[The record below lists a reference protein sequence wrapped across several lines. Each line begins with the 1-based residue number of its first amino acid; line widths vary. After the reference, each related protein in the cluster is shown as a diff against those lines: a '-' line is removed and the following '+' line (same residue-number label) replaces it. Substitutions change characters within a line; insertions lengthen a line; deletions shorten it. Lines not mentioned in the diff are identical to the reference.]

1 MNKISQKELDRLIDE
16 HERWLNDLKKGHELI
31 LINYDLSH
39 LSIENRDLSEA
50 KFCDCNMSLMKVKNC
65 KLLNTVFSYSDFEKT
80 LFECCDFLNT
90 SFYRTNL
97 VNSNFISCSLT
108 NVNLAGANLSSAE
121 IRDCKLENITTNPC
135 TSFYS
140 LQCPE
145 EGSFIGFKK
154 ANIFVPDNT
163 LGDYT
168 VTNMNIGSPHPVII
182 KLQITEDSLRS
193 SATSR
198 KCRCSKA
205 KVLSISYLD
214 GTECSEGTIAHS
226 KRDFDFT
233 YKVGDILE
241 IKNFNEDRWKGCTT
255 GIHFFITREE
265 AVNY

>member
-1 MNKISQKELDRLIDE
+1 MKKISQKELDRLIDE
-16 HERWLNDLKKGHELI
+16 HERWLNEQLKGGHELI
-31 LINYDLSH
+31 LINYDLSY
-39 LSIENRDLSEA
+39 LSIENRDLSEVQ
-50 KFCDCNMSLMKVKNC
+50 FCDCDMSSMKVKNC
-65 KLLNTVFSYSDFEKT
+65 KLLNTVFSFSDFEET

-90 SFYRTNL
+90 SFHRTNL

-108 NVNLAGANLSSAE
+108 NVDLVGANLSSAE
-121 IRDCKLENITTNPC
+121 IRDCKLEDITTNPY

-154 ANIFVPDNT
+154 ANIVVPDT

-168 VTNMNIGSPHPVII
+168 VTNMNIWSPQPVII

-205 KVLSISYLD
+205 KVLSISYLN
-214 GTECSEGTIAHS
+214 GTECPEGTIAYS
-226 KRDFDFT
+226 QYDFDFT

>member
-65 KLLNTVFSYSDFEKT
+65 KLLHTVFSSSDFEET
-80 LFECCDFLNT
+80 LFKYCDFLDMT
-90 SFYRTNL
+90 FCRTNL

-108 NVNLAGANLSSAE
+108 NVNLAGANLSRSE
-121 IRDCKLENITTNPC
+121 IRDCELKNIIISSY

-154 ANIFVPDNT
+154 ANIFVPDT
-163 LGDYT
+163 LGDYI

-226 KRDFDFT
+226 QYDFDFT
-233 YKVGDILE
+233 YKVGDVLE
-241 IKNFNEDRWKGCTT
+241 VKDFNEDRWEECAT